1 MSAEAVFVIIGT
13 VVAVVGSVAGL
24 VWWAYRGGQAAA
36 TQRAEDKARIEALER
51 RLAETRKEL
60 AALQSRRGRS

>member
-1 MSAEAVFVIIGT
+1 MSTEAVFVIIGT
-13 VVAVVGSVAGL
+13 VVAMVGSVAPLG
-24 VWWAYRGGQAAA
+24 WWAYRRGQAAA

-51 RLAETRKEL
+51 QITETRKEL

>member
-1 MSAEAVFVIIGT
+1 MSTEVVFVIIGT
-13 VVAVVGSVAGL
+13 VVAVAGSVAGL
-24 VWWAYRGGQAAA
+24 VWWAYRRGQAAA

-51 RLAETRKEL
+51 QLTETRKEL

>member
-1 MSAEAVFVIIGT
+1 VSTEVVFVIIGT
-13 VVAVVGSVAGL
+13 VVAVAGSVAGL
-24 VWWAYRGGQAAA
+24 VWWAYRRGQAAA

-51 RLAETRKEL
+51 QLTETRKEL